1 MAIDESFGELHQRVV
16 EILLGV
22 ALLEVLVEEEEIS
35 KLAMIKMIQ
44 SLHCDEL
51 DDMAVQLSIDVL
63 RLGFD

>member
-1 MAIDESFGELHQRVV
+1 MAIEESFGELHQRVV
-16 EILLGV
+16 EILGV
-22 ALLEVLVEEEEIS
+22 ALLEVLTEEEEIS

-51 DDMAVQLSIDVL
+51 DDTAVQLSIDVL

>member
-1 MAIDESFGELHQRVV
+1 MAIEESFGEFHQRVV
-16 EILLGV
+16 EILGV
-22 ALLEVLVEEEEIS
+22 ALLEVLTEEEEIS

-51 DDMAVQLSIDVL
+51 DDTAVQLSIDVL